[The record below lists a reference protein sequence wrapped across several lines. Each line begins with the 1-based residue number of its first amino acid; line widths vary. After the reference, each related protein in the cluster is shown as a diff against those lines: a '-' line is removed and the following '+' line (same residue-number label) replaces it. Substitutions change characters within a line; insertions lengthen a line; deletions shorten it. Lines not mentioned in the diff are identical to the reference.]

1 MVFPDHT
8 HYSCHGRHYI
18 ALPNIF
24 ANQNRQ
30 EGKDQELI
38 QSSTAPFPGYH
49 MGKLHIH
56 KKNIAYRRAKKS
68 AFQAGDYKATLHRQ
82 ENIANTNTISTK
94 EVPPWN
100 SQ

>member
-1 MVFPDHT
+1 MPWVCLQFVIVVFPDHT
-8 HYSCHGRHYI
+8 HYFCHGRHYI

-56 KKNIAYRRAKKS
+56 KKTSHTGEPRSQLSKQVTTR
-68 AFQAGDYKATLHRQ
+68 LHYTDRK
-82 ENIANTNTISTK
+82 I
-94 EVPPWN
+94 
-100 SQ
+100 